1 MEKPSFA
8 APAVSTK
15 SSDELS
21 VAAGVEAVSL
31 ASRGSHECQQEMPPG
46 VGHAPDVQ
54 GTASDVVQAEGI
66 PATAEREGQGQRSG
80 VGNTVDLNVSP
91 DLLLPGAYNHPH
103 FQPNHPSVHTA
114 RNHCCTDLP
123 AGLKLRTAELFPGGT
138 AVPAAKPRLPPAAP
152 QVTRALVVAAF
163 DASKK
168 VAPIRGEL
176 SKAEVVAYLLADALG
191 IEILKEEAM
200 RLGENATKDAIAAKD
215 GAQKLKNVVSA
226 KKAKLRQ
233 KATKDAT
240 IDLNPALE
248 QLEKELDDD
257 LRKHW
262 RAPCTPAGLPD
273 AKSKVV
279 ESRPRPKPKPAAA
292 PATDNICPRAR
303 RILDMS
309 ESAEV
314 ATAVKAAFVV
324 IFHTVRGTKES
335 FFNEQL
341 EVAELKYQ
349 HALRR
354 LKQAYPEEFCGWG
367 PKSAES
373 MAAWAVDLG
382 DRGFPVAAA
391 QQAAKALGLSRR
403 EQPVCVPGCSCAGC
417 A

>member
-1 MEKPSFA
+1 
-8 APAVSTK
+8 
-15 SSDELS
+15 
-21 VAAGVEAVSL
+21 
-31 ASRGSHECQQEMPPG
+31 
-46 VGHAPDVQ
+46 
-54 GTASDVVQAEGI
+54 
-66 PATAEREGQGQRSG
+66 
-80 VGNTVDLNVSP
+80 
-91 DLLLPGAYNHPH
+91 
-103 FQPNHPSVHTA
+103 
-114 RNHCCTDLP
+114 
-123 AGLKLRTAELFPGGT
+123 
-138 AVPAAKPRLPPAAP
+138 
-152 QVTRALVVAAF
+152 VVAAF

-262 RAPCTPAGLPD
+262 RAPCTPAGLPG

-324 IFHTVRGTKES
+324 IFHTVTT
-335 FFNEQL
+335 
-341 EVAELKYQ
+341 
-349 HALRR
+349 
-354 LKQAYPEEFCGWG
+354 P
-367 PKSAES
+367 
-373 MAAWAVDLG
+373 
-382 DRGFPVAAA
+382 
-391 QQAAKALGLSRR
+391 
-403 EQPVCVPGCSCAGC
+403 
-417 A
+417 